1 VEFLPNMNMKPWNEA
16 IRRIGP
22 PALIVLCALLTGC
35 ASLSGLF
42 AYPPFWDY
50 ARKAPTALGLAG
62 TYHIRRVWA
71 PGSKDIENFD
81 GRRDVS
87 VTIRSDKTATLT
99 NVPDFSGCGGKEIST
114 AVTWAVYDEDPTFEV
129 RFDAISSKKQ
139 GNSVADVCGEGWST
153 GMDLLG
159 QRRPYRLWM
168 RIGVPNEDRGIEF
181 QLDPQ

>member
-1 VEFLPNMNMKPWNEA
+1 MRMKPWNEA
-16 IRRIGP
+16 IRWIGS

-50 ARKAPTALGLAG
+50 ARKAPTASGLAG

-71 PGSKDIENFD
+71 PGSNAIEKFD
-81 GRRDVS
+81 GRREVS
-87 VTIRSDKTATLT
+87 VTIGSDNTATIT
-99 NVPDFSGCGGKEIST
+99 NVPDFGLCGGKEIST
-114 AVTWAVYDEDPTFEV
+114 LATWLVYDEGPPFEV
-129 RFDAISSKKQ
+129 RFIATGSKKQ
-139 GNSVADVCGEGWST
+139 GNSVADVCSEGWET

-168 RIGVPNEDRGIEF
+168 WIGVPNEDRGIEF